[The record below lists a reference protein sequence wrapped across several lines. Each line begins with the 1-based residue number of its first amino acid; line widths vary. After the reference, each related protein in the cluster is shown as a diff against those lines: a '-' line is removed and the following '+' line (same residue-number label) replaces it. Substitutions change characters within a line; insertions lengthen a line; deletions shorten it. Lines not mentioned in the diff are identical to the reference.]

1 MDPHRP
7 MNFTSAPLL
16 ALCMLHLVS
25 SPDGLQELSAHP
37 GEDVTLKCQS
47 PNNAPISMLEWTRP
61 DLKSEYVFLYRDK
74 RIETSE
80 QNPSFVGRVELSDRE
95 MKNGDLSLI
104 LKNVSRNDNGTYE
117 CCVATEDGAR
127 RTKRETPV
135 CTQTEYSSSIILKVE
150 DAMDGGSDAIDVQA
164 NRGHAVVGAPV
175 VVFAV
180 AIFGVIVGVH

>member
-104 LKNVSRNDNGTYE
+104 LKNVSRNDTGTYE
-117 CCVATEDGAR
+117 CRVATGGAR

-175 VVFAV
+175 IHAV
-180 AIFGVIVGVH
+180 HG